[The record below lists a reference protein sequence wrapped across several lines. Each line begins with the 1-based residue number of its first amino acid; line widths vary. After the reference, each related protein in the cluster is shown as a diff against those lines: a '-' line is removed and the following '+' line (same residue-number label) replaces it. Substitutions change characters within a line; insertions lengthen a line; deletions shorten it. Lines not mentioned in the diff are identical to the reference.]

1 MWQWYTVK
9 ASNTNKDRLI
19 LKQSNT
25 TYLKVDT
32 LDFRQNVKQFCLE
45 EKMENFCQKFAQF
58 TEVDTKLDGLIKLEV
73 KRLFMAKSIGVD
85 TI

>member
-1 MWQWYTVK
+1 
-9 ASNTNKDRLI
+9 
-19 LKQSNT
+19 
-25 TYLKVDT
+25 
-32 LDFRQNVKQFCLE
+32 
-45 EKMENFCQKFAQF
+45 MENFCQKFAQF